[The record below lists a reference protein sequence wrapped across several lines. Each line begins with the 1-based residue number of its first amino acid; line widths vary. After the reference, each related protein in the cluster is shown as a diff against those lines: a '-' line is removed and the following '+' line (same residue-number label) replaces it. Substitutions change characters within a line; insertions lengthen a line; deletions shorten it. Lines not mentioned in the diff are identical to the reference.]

1 MLAPGVRIGAYV
13 VEEQL
18 GQGGMAAVWRVRHEL
33 LGSLHAIKCLLPEFA
48 RNEEVRQRFVNEG
61 RIQAQLRHPAIVAV
75 TDLIEQD
82 SVVGLVM
89 DYVKGTSL
97 DVMLRQQRPLPLA
110 TVREVFLQ
118 VTRGLSYVHAR
129 GVVHRD
135 LKPSNIMVDET
146 DRRLRARLLDFGV
159 AKFESHEAP
168 ALTRTGMTL
177 GTLQYM
183 SPEQV
188 KGEAI
193 DARSD
198 IFALGIVLYEVLTG
212 RIPFDG
218 SSAWSLQMAIVTGKV
233 VPPRQVRAELPP
245 AVSAVLLKALQTEPA
260 DRYQSAQALEE
271 ALEEATRPQGE
282 QPWSAPFTPP
292 PGRATVPPPTRADR
306 GVLSVSPRDEL
317 GDEEDDLERAF
328 RPRRSRWPLVLLVLL
343 LAAGAGAYVVRETRL
358 PSGPDEKSM
367 DELVRAT
374 VRREP
379 KSGLAFVRLPG
390 GEFRMG
396 CDARDAECA
405 PDEPRPRVVRV
416 EGFWL
421 AKTEATVEAWDKCV
435 AARACAATART
446 VVNDEGAKC
455 NPGDPT
461 RKKHPVNCLTWDESK
476 ALCQWLGGRLPTAA
490 EWEYA
495 ARSGRTA
502 MWPWGDTEAT
512 KAHARFVERDD
523 ADGRTAEVGKHRDGS
538 TPWGL
543 HDVAGNV
550 WEVTSDSFDVKKGT
564 VEARGGSFKSK
575 AKWLRAS
582 NRFEVDPATRSD
594 SLGVRCA
601 IDTPWR

>member
-18 GQGGMAAVWRVRHEL
+18 GRGGMAAVWRARHEV

-48 RNEEVRQRFVNEG
+48 GNEEVRHRFVNEG
-61 RIQAQLRHPAIVAV
+61 RIQAQLRHPAIVPV
-75 TDLIEQD
+75 TDLIEQGP
-82 SVVGLVM
+82 VVGLVM

-97 DVMLRQQRPLPLA
+97 DVMLRQQRTLPVA
-110 TVREVFLQ
+110 AVREIFLQ

-159 AKFESHEAP
+159 AKLESNEAP

-188 KGEAI
+188 KGEAV
-193 DARSD
+193 DGRSD
-198 IFALGIVLYEVLTG
+198 VFALGIVLYEVLTG

-218 SSAWSLQMAIVTGKV
+218 NSAWSLQMAIVGGKV
-233 VPPRQVRAELPP
+233 VPPGAVRGDLPP
-245 AVSAVLLKALQTEPA
+245 ALSAVLLKALQPDPA
-260 DRYQSAQALEE
+260 ARFQSVHALEQ

-292 PGRATVPPPTRADR
+292 PGPVTQPPPTRQDR
-306 GVLSVSPRDEL
+306 GVLAVSPRDEL
-317 GDEEDDLERAF
+317 GDEDEDLELAF
-328 RPRRSRWPLVLLVLL
+328 RPRRARWPLALLVLV
-343 LAAGAGAYVVRETRL
+343 LAAGGGAYVLLQR
-358 PSGPDEKSM
+358 PAPAGPDEGSM
-367 DELVRAT
+367 NELVRAT

-379 KSGLAFVRLPG
+379 KSGLAFVRLPP

-396 CDARDAECA
+396 CDAHDPRCDSEQA
-405 PDEPRPRVVRV
+405 RPRLVRV
-416 EGFWL
+416 EGFWM

-435 AARACAATART
+435 AAGACAATART
-446 VVNDEGAKC
+446 VVNEEGVRC
-455 NPGDPT
+455 NPGDPA
-461 RKKHPVNCLTWDESK
+461 RKSHPVNCLNWEESK
-476 ALCQWLGGRLPTAA
+476 ALCRWLGGRLPTSA

-495 ARSGRTA
+495 ARSGRTVP
-502 MWPWGDTEAT
+502 WPWGEDAPTAT
-512 KAHARFVERDD
+512 HARFIERGS
-523 ADGRTAEVGKHRDGS
+523 DGRTAEVGRHRAGS

-550 WEVTSDSFDVKKGT
+550 WEVTADHFDAKRGT
-564 VEARGGSFKSK
+564 IEARGGSFNSQAK
-575 AKWLRAS
+575 ALHTAH
-582 NRFEVDPATRSD
+582 RFEVDPAARSD
-594 SLGVRCA
+594 SLGVRCV
-601 IDTPWR
+601 IDRPWR